1 MRGTNK
7 DRKGPNKPDGRRGS
21 RRLPAVLWCSV
32 SRSNRR
38 GDGRGG
44 LEVPLKRSSNPT
56 EVTPELLRGA
66 SKIPRNF
73 LTHTYS
79 AQPQNPSNTH
89 SRLRDPRFFLGMSRR
104 KKQVEHAPFKTAGVF
119 PLKRENCPQW
129 RSIAAW
135 AALVFALKFPGGR
148 GGMSRWRAKKR
159 SFSWLIAD
167 QPQTPTSPLCG
178 TVRWASIWGHV
189 LCVGSSRGTCQA
201 DDGAPGG
208 FTHCCPRNRYR
219 LLP

>member
-1 MRGTNK
+1 M
-7 DRKGPNKPDGRRGS
+7 P
-21 RRLPAVLWCSV
+21 LW
-32 SRSNRR
+32 
-38 GDGRGG
+38 
-44 LEVPLKRSSNPT
+44 RSSNPT
-56 EVTPELLRGA
+56 KVTPELLRGA
-66 SKIPRNF
+66 SKIPRNL
-73 LTHTYS
+73 LTQLSLKTQVIPTLDS
-79 AQPQNPSNTH
+79 GIPV
-89 SRLRDPRFFLGMSRR
+89 FFLACRGE
-104 KKQVEHAPFKTAGVF
+104 KKQFEHAPFKTAGVF

-167 QPQTPTSPLCG
+167 QPKTPTSPLCG

-189 LCVGSSRGTCQA
+189 LYVGSSRGTCQA